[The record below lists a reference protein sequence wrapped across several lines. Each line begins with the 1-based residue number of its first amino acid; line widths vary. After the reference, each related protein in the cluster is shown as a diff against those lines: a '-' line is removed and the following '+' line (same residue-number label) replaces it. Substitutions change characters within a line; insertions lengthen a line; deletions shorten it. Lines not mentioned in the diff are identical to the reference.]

1 MFRLH
6 SLSILVASLA
16 IFHGTVA
23 GAEAPPLTVEQQ
35 EVVKVSQAWL
45 DAFNN
50 RDLET
55 FNSYIAD
62 DYIGSTDD
70 GVLTTKVRLV
80 KWLSKRP
87 SEYQQ
92 RKDLHDIQVHLD
104 GDTAIVN
111 YLITSLRTWGDT
123 PIVNYLRRTEVF
135 KRMNGKWLVIASHES
150 LLPVSFFKTVK
161 IDSKILNDYVGQY
174 DWPRH
179 EVEEIDKYTVEDGR
193 LISEWRG
200 VKKECLP
207 MAKDTFFARDDS
219 GWWTFTRDGQ
229 GRVTGYVYSYPDGQE
244 VVVKKIK

>member
-1 MFRLH
+1 MLRLRH
-6 SLSILVASLA
+6 LMIVVASSA
-16 IFHGTVA
+16 FFHGIVA
-23 GAEAPPLTVEQQ
+23 RAEAPPLTVEQQ

-45 DAFNN
+45 DAFNH

-55 FNSYIAD
+55 FASYIAD

-70 GVLTTKVRLV
+70 GVLTTKDKLV

-87 SEYQQ
+87 PEYGQ

-135 KRMNGKWLVIASHES
+135 KKKNGKWLIIATHES
-150 LLPVSFFKTVK
+150 LLPVNFFKTVK
-161 IDSKILNDYVGQY
+161 IDANVFKDYVGQY

-179 EVEEIDKYTVEDGR
+179 EVQDRDTYTVENGR
-193 LISEWRG
+193 LVSEWRG
-200 VKKECLP
+200 VKRECLA

-219 GWWTFTRDGQ
+219 GWWTFVRDEQ
-229 GRVTGYVYSYPDGQE
+229 GRVTSYVYSYPDGQE